1 MLPKPVM
8 GADAVKGK
16 HDLCLRVYPFNECGK
31 LIIHQRAV
39 GDERFQPHT
48 PIAYFFHD
56 LPEIGIERRFPARQ
70 TDGGNAA
77 RLRFLQKPERLI
89 TGKLLPLDV
98 VVSRVKAVKAVI
110 IAALGNRP
118 VDDAGQPVWVF
129 PDLPR
134 RKFRLALLT
143 APDYPQ
149 RFQHIQ
155 CVAFGKI
162 CHAVAALY
170 QCVLLR
176 FEGKP
181 FGLSLNGIA
190 GYTGHP
196 FFYSNIVF

>member
-1 MLPKPVM
+1 M

-48 PIAYFFHD
+48 PVAYFFHD
-56 LPEIGIERRFPARQ
+56 LPEIGIERRLSACQ
-70 TDGGNAA
+70 SDGGHAA
-77 RLRFLQKPERLI
+77 RLSFLQKSERLI

-118 VDDAGQPVWVF
+118 VDDAGQLVRVF
-129 PDLPR
+129 PDLPG
-134 RKFRLALLT
+134 RKSCLAPLT

-155 CVAFGKI
+155 RSAFGKVG
-162 CHAVAALY
+162 HAVAALY

-196 FFYSNIVF
+196 FFYLNVVF